1 MWQQNNPFLDML
13 AAVGDGE
20 EEPQQADQQQHHIQQ
35 RTAGNLRL
43 PEFWSGA
50 PAIWFARAE
59 LRFEVAGILTE
70 REKFAHAVNA
80 LSQEATRLVT
90 DLITNPPLH
99 FPYTALKERLM
110 IAHQLSPIQKAAKIL
125 SMPVIGDRRPSQLL
139 ADLLEYCAP
148 GEENT
153 AFFRAV
159 YMQRLSVDMQVLLEG
174 IEDGDLKQLAQ
185 KADKL
190 WAIRRPADSGVAS
203 VTAVSDEFEDNI
215 AAIRPPAKK
224 PDKKPST
231 AAAADNRGQ
240 RKPRLFSVC
249 YKHMKF
255 GAAAH
260 KCDDPNNCTWA
271 GN

>member
-1 MWQQNNPFLDML
+1 
-13 AAVGDGE
+13 
-20 EEPQQADQQQHHIQQ
+20 
-35 RTAGNLRL
+35 
-43 PEFWSGA
+43 
-50 PAIWFARAE
+50 
-59 LRFEVAGILTE
+59 
-70 REKFAHAVNA
+70 
-80 LSQEATRLVT
+80 
-90 DLITNPPLH
+90 
-99 FPYTALKERLM
+99 M
-110 IAHQLSPIQKAAKIL
+110 IAHQLSPIQKATKIL

-139 ADLLEYCAP
+139 ADLLEFCPP

-185 KADKL
+185 KADKF

-203 VTAVSDEFEDNI
+203 VAAVSDDFQDNI
-215 AAIRPPAKK
+215 AAICPPVKK
-224 PDKKPST
+224 PDKKPSST
-231 AAAADNRGQ
+231 AAADSRGK
-240 RKPRLFSVC
+240 RKPRLYSVC
-249 YKHMKF
+249 YKHMKY

>member
-35 RTAGNLRL
+35 QTAGNLRL

-139 ADLLEYCAP
+139 ADLLEYCPP

-203 VTAVSDEFEDNI
+203 VTPVSDEFEDNI

>member
-125 SMPVIGDRRPSQLL
+125 SMPVIGDRRPSRLL
-139 ADLLEYCAP
+139 ADLLEYCP
-148 GEENT
+148 SGEENT
-153 AFFRAV
+153 ADQVVASAKATAV
-159 YMQRLSVDMQVLLEG
+159 YC
-174 IEDGDLKQLAQ
+174 LAD
-185 KADKL
+185 AL
-190 WAIRRPADSGVAS
+190 ALP
-203 VTAVSDEFEDNI
+203 
-215 AAIRPPAKK
+215 
-224 PDKKPST
+224 
-231 AAAADNRGQ
+231 
-240 RKPRLFSVC
+240 
-249 YKHMKF
+249 
-255 GAAAH
+255 
-260 KCDDPNNCTWA
+260 
-271 GN
+271 